1 MKRSPKPIL
10 AYRSDFLDWLDI
22 EKGLAS
28 KSQENYERFLERFF
42 VWLKKENLEDIKPHE
57 LTPEHIWNY
66 RVFLSR
72 KYPSKTRKPLKRS
85 TQNYYLIALRAL
97 LSYFAA
103 KDIVSL
109 PADKI
114 KLSKVEKEREIKFLT
129 LEQLKKLFSAPDSS
143 TPQGLRDR
151 AILETFFSTGMRIAE
166 LVALNREQIN
176 LKPDTQEL
184 EVGIVGKGSRLRTIY
199 FSERTIE
206 CLAKYLKIR
215 KDKEKALFVN
225 QRKVPQRLT
234 PRAIEK
240 MMKKYAI
247 VAGIPITTTP
257 HVLRHSFATDLLSK
271 GVDLRIIQ
279 EFLGHKSIAA
289 TQIYAHVTSK
299 HLREIHRKFHSGKNL
314 KE

>member
-1 MKRSPKPIL
+1 MKKSPKPIL

-176 LKPDTQEL
+176 LKSDTQEL
-184 EVGIVGKGSRLRTIY
+184 EVGIVGKGARLRTIY

-215 KDKEKALFVN
+215 KDKEKALFIN